1 MLIPGTQMH
10 IVTFIFVSIEI
21 VIFFYLLIY
30 RIARPDDKT
39 AYLNIVLIFLL
50 IIYNIT
56 GGLLPD
62 ANMPGSFFIQE
73 SLAYATGFI
82 TPCYFPYYV

>member
-1 MLIPGTQMH
+1 MLIPGTQRH
-10 IVTFIFVSIEI
+10 IVAFIFVSIEI

-39 AYLNIVLIFLL
+39 AHLNTVLIFL
-50 IIYNIT
+50 IILYNIT

-62 ANMPGSFFIQE
+62 ANMPALNTPG
-73 SLAYATGFI
+73 I
-82 TPCYFPYYV
+82 TR